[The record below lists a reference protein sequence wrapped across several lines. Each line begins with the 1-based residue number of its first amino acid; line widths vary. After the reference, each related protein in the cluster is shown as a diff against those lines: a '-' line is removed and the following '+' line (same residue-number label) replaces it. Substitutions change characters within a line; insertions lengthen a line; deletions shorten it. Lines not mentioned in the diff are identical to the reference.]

1 MIKIFL
7 TVRNRFGIT
16 VKCLE
21 AIRRHTTTPYQ
32 IYVYNN
38 QTNYMVEEHFKYF
51 CKLYMKGLITQV
63 TFNTDAS
70 TFNAFSK
77 ATSCNMFGLQHEQD
91 PDKGNVDFLLML
103 DNDIILTPEWDQ
115 TLLRAWKYVAKNK
128 LNHIKVIG
136 QLPGGIKHKSQEHQI
151 SPDLIGRAGMLG
163 GSGLWSVRSN
173 FFTDVGYLPLHQLV
187 GHNKRHDQLYW
198 QLLQKASGTRNY
210 IMGLNKKLGIHCGSM
225 AGSVC
230 NVLTRQKPMKGKRDL
245 SKICF
250 EKADEN
256 IRSMD
261 FDTFFAQI
269 FDNKQLLA
277 DW

>member
-21 AIRRHTTTPYQ
+21 AIKRHTTTPYQ

-38 QTNYMVEEHFKYF
+38 QTNYLLDEHFKYF
-51 CKLYMKGLITQV
+51 NKLFVKGLITQL

-91 PDKGNVDFLLML
+91 PEKEKCDFLLML
-103 DNDIILTPEWDQ
+103 DNDIILTPGWDEY
-115 TLLRAWKYVAKNK
+115 LRRAWAYVRKNK
-128 LNHIKVIG
+128 LDYIKVIG
-136 QLPGGIKHKSQEHQI
+136 QLPGGIKSKKEEHPI
-151 SPDLIGRAGMLG
+151 SKDLMGRAGILG
-163 GSGLWSVRSN
+163 GSGLWSVRTN
-173 FFTDVGYLPLHQLV
+173 FFTDVGLLPLHHLIGQ
-187 GHNKRHDQLYW
+187 NKRHDQLYW
-198 QLLQKASGTRNY
+198 QLLGKASGGKPY
-210 IMGLNKKLGIHCGSM
+210 IMGLNKKLGIHCGKI

-230 NVLTRQKPMKGKRDL
+230 NILTRQRMKKKDL
-245 SKICF
+245 SQICF
-250 EKADEN
+250 KEGDEN

-261 FDTFFAQI
+261 FDTFYAQI
-269 FDNKQLLA
+269 QDNKKLIS

>member
-21 AIRRHTTTPYQ
+21 AIKRHTSTPYQ

-38 QTNYMVEEHFKYF
+38 QTNYLLDEHFKYF
-51 CKLYMKGLITQV
+51 QKLFSKGLITQL

-91 PDKGNVDFLLML
+91 PEKDKCTFLLMM
-103 DNDIILTPEWDQ
+103 DNDIILTPGWDDY
-115 TLLRAWKYVAKNK
+115 LKRAWAYVRKNQ
-128 LNHIKVIG
+128 LNYIKAIG
-136 QLPGGIKHKSQEHQI
+136 QLPGGIKSKKEEHRI
-151 SPDLIGRAGMLG
+151 AKDLLGRAGVLG
-163 GSGLWSVRSN
+163 GSGLWSVRPN
-173 FFTDVGYLPLHQLV
+173 FFTDVGLLPLNQLV
-187 GHNKRHDQLYW
+187 NQNKRHDQIYW
-198 QLLQKASGTRNY
+198 QLMAKASGRKPY
-210 IMGLNKKLGIHCGSM
+210 IMGLDKKLGIHCGKM

-230 NVLTRQKPMKGKRDL
+230 NVLTRQRGKKDL

-250 EKADEN
+250 KEGDDN

-269 FDNKQLLA
+269 QDNKKLIA